1 MISPFII
8 GIAVF
13 IGVTALVGGM
23 ALVLRDK
30 PGNKMEDRLDIIT
43 GLGGGDPSKAAKNK
57 ATLLTQ
63 PLDEMPGV
71 FEELLKK
78 IAHINLNRL
87 LSQADASLSTL
98 QFGVICGVMGLV
110 GIVAGLML
118 GIKLYLL
125 PLLAISMAFFPFV
138 WLLLKRRKRFKA
150 FSLQLSDAL
159 EMLSRCLRSGQSLT
173 AGFNIVST
181 EMSAPL
187 GVEFGRVFEEQNL
200 GIPLDESLDN
210 LVKRMPNMD
219 LKFFCTAIMLQRQ
232 TGGDLSEILDKIGTL
247 IRERFQI
254 WGQVQALTGEGR
266 LSGVILLGLPFV
278 LFLTIY
284 YLNPDY
290 VMVLF
295 EDPVGKKLL
304 AGALVMQVLG
314 AIVIKKIVTIKV

>member
-1 MISPFII
+1 M
-8 GIAVF
+8 
-13 IGVTALVGGM
+13 
-23 ALVLRDK
+23 
-30 PGNKMEDRLDIIT
+30 
-43 GLGGGDPSKAAKNK
+43 
-57 ATLLTQ
+57 
-63 PLDEMPGV
+63 
-71 FEELLKK
+71 
-78 IAHINLNRL
+78 
-87 LSQADASLSTL
+87 
-98 QFGVICGVMGLV
+98 
-110 GIVAGLML
+110 
-118 GIKLYLL
+118 
-125 PLLAISMAFFPFV
+125 PLLAIVMACFPFM
-138 WLLLKRRKRFKA
+138 WLLLKRKRRFKA
-150 FSLQLSDAL
+150 FSLQLPDAL

-200 GIPLDESLDN
+200 GIPLNETLNNMIERVPN
-210 LVKRMPNMD
+210 LD

-232 TGGDLSEILDKIGTL
+232 TGGDLSEILDKIGSL

-266 LSGVILLGLPFV
+266 LSGIILLALPFV

-304 AGALVMQVLG
+304 AVALVMQVIG
-314 AIVIKKIVTIKV
+314 AAVIKKIVTIKV